1 MSLKVDAL
9 GMTVHSFLLCFLHS
23 KIFSW
28 IFLEMP
34 SDPFISHRRKSV
46 LQSIDCFIICL
57 SYFVQ
62 YLVFW
67 RNQHTL
73 PYHFS
78 FLFVKLGSEFFQN
91 SDVGFK
97 KQSILCA
104 TRTWVFL
111 KHNLVILM
119 LKVTQ
124 KFPFLRSWSA
134 DVCDGRS
141 NLWAA
146 DPACLYSPDP
156 SPPAHTMLRL
166 PWPLEGADLGH
177 LRESIS
183 VSSSPI
189 PLALRHPP
197 HPHSPPD
204 PIFWLL
210 KAGHQGLAQV
220 AQSSFCARIFIA
232 LSVTV
237 PFTFGT

>member
-1 MSLKVDAL
+1 MFPSLQNLFLNLL
-9 GMTVHSFLLCFLHS
+9 GNAFWSIYKPQKKICFTIYRLFYNLSILFCSIPCFLKKPTHTS
-23 KIFSW
+23 
-28 IFLEMP
+28 
-34 SDPFISHRRKSV
+34 
-46 LQSIDCFIICL
+46 L
-57 SYFVQ
+57 S
-62 YLVFW
+62 L
-67 RNQHTL
+67 
-73 PYHFS
+73 
-78 FLFVKLGSEFFQN
+78 FLFIKLGSEFFQN

-134 DVCDGRS
+134 DICDGHS

-156 SPPAHTMLRL
+156 SPPAHTVPRL

-177 LRESIS
+177 LRESRIS

-204 PIFWLL
+204 PIIWLL